1 MDDEQNFDEAH
12 YDFQLSLTIEDV
24 KILHY
29 SVDKAL
35 ERWAGGKPEEQ
46 EDLYRVRDTLR
57 RMLLDYTFRNM

>member
-1 MDDEQNFDEAH
+1 MNDEQNFDEAH
-12 YDFQLSLTIEDV
+12 YDFQLSLSIEDV

-35 ERWAGGKPEEQ
+35 EMWAGGDPEEQ
-46 EDLYRVRDTLR
+46 EDLYRVRDTFR